1 VTHVSI
7 YELQKLI
14 RDTNRDPAVRRTFF
28 EAPEEIVSR
37 YRLSDAEKASVLT
50 RDYGALY
57 RLGVHGLLLR
67 PFSILHSVSEKDYL
81 AAIRQEPDR

>member
-1 VTHVSI
+1 MSI

-14 RDTNRDPAVRRTFF
+14 REVNRDPTVRKAFF
-28 EAPEEIVSR
+28 ETPDQVIGCHGLTDE
-37 YRLSDAEKASVLT
+37 EKASLLA

-67 PFSILHSVSEKDYL
+67 PFSILHGVSEKDYL
-81 AAIRQEPDR
+81 AAIRREPEQ

>member
-1 VTHVSI
+1 VSI

-14 RDTNRDPAVRRTFF
+14 RDTNRDPAVRQAFF
-28 EAPEEIVSR
+28 ASPQEVVSR
-37 YRLSDAEKASVLT
+37 YRLSDNEKASVLA

-81 AAIRQEPDR
+81 AAIRQEPNR